1 MLSIIGTEGVHRVSA
16 LLVLSCDCHV
26 SLSET
31 LAQHRYSLPQPFCSN
46 SRLNTRGDSEA
57 VHTCA
62 SQAIRFHWHG
72 ITQARVQRDIFYYL
86 PSWSLPVRGRIP
98 TPRSCQGSTMVV
110 EKATNPHAC
119 IRPGQSL
126 IRPML
131 QSPPRWDSCREAQT
145 TIGGSTLLRTGYKN
159 RFFTAC
165 EGEDHLHTYTTHQRT
180 PTHLISTPPHYQK
193 WPATPLPA
201 SAPPAPA
208 NLAAASALL
217 ATPRYTRKVC
227 MSFSG
232 RS

>member
-16 LLVLSCDCHV
+16 LLVLSCDRHV

-145 TIGGSTLLRTGYKN
+145 TIEGSALLRAGYKN

-165 EGEDHLHTYTTHQRT
+165 EGEDHPHKYTTQQTTLNT
-180 PTHLISTPPHYQK
+180 PHLNPSTSPK
-193 WPATPLPA
+193 MACDSA
-201 SAPPAPA
+201 SCKCTSCTCQPGSCKCSSC
-208 NLAAASALL
+208 N
-217 ATPRYTRKVC
+217 TKVHEK
-227 MSFSG
+227 SLHEFQWA
-232 RS
+232 